1 MDSPNSYQ
9 ALNQLFIKQS
19 VAHKVEDFSVKIGE
33 NERLKVLCSNFI
45 EDYALDLVEIYT
57 YRQFREATNAYD
69 TIHSKYFNWQE
80 ALNRIHSSDVRG
92 YAGINRYDAAE
103 EQTRKQLREQFF
115 WWRMPQKPAY
125 TGLWQT
131 YGFDIFQNLSGAIRE
146 AYNIFSSNSKVI
158 DSYIADYNAKKMVEK
173 YQHREID
180 AYAELDVFGRKMEP
194 LGRRVL
200 HEYGLPFS
208 CLFSSGYNP
217 YMGRPT
223 YTSTYYRFVEI
234 TNFIDSIVTAGFIGN
249 SDIEK
254 GLLSLFLVYI
264 KRAQQ
269 LKKMETPPNSEL
281 RKLSVDEY
289 IGAHA
294 AENQE
299 TMAANLAMLK
309 LKPNDIYFITKDY
322 YINYIKEYLPKYQQ
336 LKMLEKL
343 EKKHSS
349 NVVMNISQTDLMT
362 GNDFEYFVADILNK
376 MGYKAQV
383 TKATGDQG
391 LDIIAVKGTFRLG
404 VQTKRWSGSVGNKA
418 IQETVAGKAYYNVD
432 QVLVVTNSYFTN
444 EAIALARAN
453 NVMLWDR
460 HDLEEKLKNL

>member
-1 MDSPNSYQ
+1 MNSQNSYQ

-19 VAHKVEDFSVKIGE
+19 VAQKVKDFSLKVEK

-57 YRQFREATNAYD
+57 YRQFREAANAYD
-69 TIHSKYFNWQE
+69 TIRSKYFNWQE
-80 ALNRIHSSDVRG
+80 AINRINSSDVRR
-92 YAGINRYDAAE
+92 YAGINRYDAAG
-103 EQTRKQLREQFF
+103 EQTRKQFREQYF

-131 YGFDIFQNLSGAIRE
+131 YGFDVFQNLGGTIKE
-146 AYNIFSSNSKVI
+146 AHNIFLSNIKVI

-173 YQHREID
+173 RLHYNLD
-180 AYAELDVFGRKMEP
+180 VYAELDTFGQKMKP
-194 LGRRVL
+194 IGKRVL

-208 CLFSSGYNP
+208 SLFSSGFNP
-217 YMGRPT
+217 YTGRPT
-223 YTSTYYRFVEI
+223 YTSSYYRFVEI
-234 TNFIDSIVTAGFIGN
+234 TNFIDSIVTAGFIRN

-254 GLLSLFLVYI
+254 GLMSLFLVYI

-269 LKKMETPPNSEL
+269 FKKMETPPNSEL
-281 RKLSVDEY
+281 RKLSIDEY
-289 IGAHA
+289 IGTHA

-309 LKPNDIYFITKDY
+309 LKPNEIYFITKDY
-322 YINYIKEYLPKYQQ
+322 YINYIKEYLLKYQQ

-349 NVVMNISQTDLMT
+349 DVVMNISQTDLMT

-376 MGYKAQV
+376 IGYKAQV

-460 HDLEEKLKNL
+460 HDLEEKMKSL